1 MSKQY
6 TFTNTTFR
14 SIDEINFKE
23 FDCIFYGDSVDE
35 RGNNLNQFIESV
47 SHLSKFKIS
56 QESESLSIITNG
68 ENIDK
73 KRLSEIIKPYNSI
86 VIDSTTLGL
95 AEIIFIILSL
105 HISKKNCVSFLYAEP
120 KLYKRSVDLNSS
132 SLVTFELTHN
142 CVFQGIKGITLQ
154 YDSGDKACHIFML
167 GFEPGRL
174 QNAIE
179 QRNDIEED
187 YYQKYFVIGVPAFQ
201 HGWETD
207 TLYPHLSILDELDIH
222 ENRIIYSQA
231 NSIYSSYVSL
241 WDLYE
246 KLGHEDKIFFVS
258 PLGTK
263 PHSIGAALFL
273 AETKGYDN
281 PTSIFYDHPIRN
293 NKRSEAINQLHLT
306 KVIFNPKI

>member
-1 MSKQY
+1 MSKKY
-6 TFTNTTFR
+6 TFKNTTFR
-14 SIDEINFKE
+14 SIDEINFSN

-35 RGNNLNQFIESV
+35 RGNNLNQFIESIA
-47 SHLSKFKIS
+47 HLKKFKIS
-56 QESESLSIITNG
+56 QDNTSLSIITNG

-73 KRLSEIIKPYNSI
+73 KRLAESIKEYDYII
-86 VIDSTTLGL
+86 IDSTTLGL

-105 HISKKNCVSFLYAEP
+105 QLCKKSNVYFLYAEP
-120 KLYKRSVDLNSS
+120 KIYKRSVDLNSP

-167 GFEPGRL
+167 GFEAGRL

-187 YYQKYFVIGVPAFQ
+187 YYEKYFVIGVPAFQ

-207 TLYPHLSILDELDIH
+207 TLYPHLSILDELNIH
-222 ENRIIYSQA
+222 ENKIIYSQA
-231 NSIYSSYVSL
+231 NSIYASYVSL

-281 PTSIFYDHPIRN
+281 PTSIFYDHPSRN

-306 KVIFNPKI
+306 EVFFN

>member
-1 MSKQY
+1 MGKQY
-6 TFTNTTFR
+6 TFTNTTLR
-14 SIDEINFKE
+14 SIHEVDFNNY
-23 FDCIFYGDSVDE
+23 DCIFYGDSVDE
-35 RGNNLNQFIESV
+35 RGNNLNQYIEIA
-47 SHLSKFKIS
+47 SHLKKFKVS
-56 QESESLSIITNG
+56 QDSLNLSIITNG

-73 KRLSEIIKPYNSI
+73 KRLADNLTNYEEII
-86 VIDSTTLGL
+86 IDSTTLGL
-95 AEIIFIILSL
+95 AEIIFIILSVQ
-105 HISKKNCVSFLYAEP
+105 IAKKKSISFLYAEP

-187 YYQKYFVIGVPAFQ
+187 YYEKYFVIGVPAFQ
-201 HGWETD
+201 HGWEKD

-222 ENRIIYSQA
+222 ENKIIYTQA
-231 NSIYSSYVSL
+231 NSIYSSYISL
-241 WDLYE
+241 WELYE
-246 KLGHEDKIFFVS
+246 KLGNEDKIFFVS

-306 KVIFNPKI
+306 KITFN